1 MKSTDKKKI
10 LIHLNNIHRTFSTD
24 EVEVNVLRGVD
35 LKIYEGEFL
44 IIFGESGSGKTTL
57 MNIIGGIDQ
66 PSSGSIHFDGKD
78 IVALS
83 DYELTQHRRDN
94 IGFVFQLYNLI
105 PSLTA
110 YENVE
115 ATTEIA
121 DDPMEAFEALQ
132 LVGIEKRAQHFPSQ
146 LSGGQQQLVSMARA
160 IAKRPKIMLCDE
172 PTGALDQDN
181 SLKILELLQKI
192 NQSTGTT
199 IVMITHASA
208 LAAMANR
215 TANIVDGVIDHIIS
229 NDKPVPVR
237 ELQG

>member
-66 PSSGSIHFDGKD
+66 PSSGTIHFDGKD
-78 IVALS
+78 IAALS

-115 ATTEIA
+115 TTTEIA
-121 DDPMEAFEALQ
+121 DNPMEAFDALQ